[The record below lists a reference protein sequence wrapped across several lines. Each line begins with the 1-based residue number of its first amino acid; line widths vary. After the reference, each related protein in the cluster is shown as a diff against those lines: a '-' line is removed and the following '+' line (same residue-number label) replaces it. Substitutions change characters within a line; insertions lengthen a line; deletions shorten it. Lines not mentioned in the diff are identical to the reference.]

1 MDEPLSNLD
10 AKQRVSMRAEIIQ
23 IHRRIGATTIYVT
36 HDQTEAMTMA
46 DRIVVMKDGYVQQIG
61 TPYELYFN
69 PANQFVAGFIGEP
82 PMNFIPC
89 ESDSSLIT
97 GFRPED
103 IVLLQ
108 EGEQAPE
115 SSFSFEARVELTEML
130 GDNANV
136 YLQYGDNNIIA
147 KVTPYETPEPDSLRA
162 FYVPNGKLYYFDKA
176 TGVSKC
182 AATKA

>member
-1 MDEPLSNLD
+1 
-10 AKQRVSMRAEIIQ
+10 MRAEIIQ

-61 TPYELYFN
+61 TPHELYFS

-89 ESDSSLIT
+89 ESDPALIT

-103 IVLLQ
+103 IILLK

-115 SSFSFEARVELTEML
+115 GGFSFEATVELTEML
-130 GDNANV
+130 GDNVNV
-136 YLQYGDNNIIA
+136 YLKYGENNIIA
-147 KVTPYETPEPDSLRA
+147 KVTPYETPEPDFTRA
-162 FYVPNGKLYYFDKA
+162 FYIPNEKLYSFDKA